1 MYKTYAWNL
10 QKASR
15 ITKMKD
21 RVGEAV
27 RVSREAWFEHRK
39 ALRELRQA
47 AYRYPVSAS
56 TEFDFIAE
64 LLRSKALE
72 DMHYF
77 AVVSP
82 QARYLQNLETGKV
95 ELTEPYNLSTGEQ
108 GMGSFNGADLAAN
121 RLARRD
127 ELPRRWLWSGRG
139 DALDGRDGRGVGAR
153 YGSRH

>member
-1 MYKTYAWNL
+1 
-10 QKASR
+10 
-15 ITKMKD
+15 MKD

-47 AYRYPVSAS
+47 AYRYSVSAS
-56 TEFDFIAE
+56 IEFDFIAE

-82 QARYLQNLETGKV
+82 QARYLKI
-95 ELTEPYNLSTGEQ
+95 
-108 GMGSFNGADLAAN
+108 
-121 RLARRD
+121 
-127 ELPRRWLWSGRG
+127 
-139 DALDGRDGRGVGAR
+139 
-153 YGSRH
+153 